1 MLTKSAT
8 ACIVSGVLVSVILPR
23 SALAAST
30 GTAVVSSGARPSPL
44 ASAAHLPS
52 RPVRQSS
59 APLKKP
65 VPDPQEA
72 ALPPQGPSLGKKR
85 KGAPKRLGTFTVRAY
100 THYTHPPNSTAS
112 GTAPRVGRTV
122 AVDPRVIPLGS
133 RIYVEGIGEFV
144 AEDTGKNIKGRSL
157 DLFLP
162 SIQEC
167 IRFGR
172 RQRDVYLFVD

>member
-1 MLTKSAT
+1 MLTKSAA

-30 GTAVVSSGARPSPL
+30 GTVLVSRGDHTSPPPD
-44 ASAAHLPS
+44 ATHLPS
-52 RPVRQSS
+52 RPVRQSPV
-59 APLKKP
+59 PLKNA
-65 VPDPQEA
+65 VPDSQEMVV
-72 ALPPQGPSLGKKR
+72 LPQGLLLGKKR
-85 KGAPKRLGTFTVRAY
+85 KGVVKRLGTFTVRAY
-100 THYTHPPNSTAS
+100 THYTHPPNKTAS

-133 RIYVEGIGEFV
+133 RIYVEGVGELV
-144 AEDTGKNIKGRSL
+144 AEDTGTNIKGRSL
-157 DLFLP
+157 DLFLS

-172 RQRDVYLFVD
+172 HQRDVYLLVD